1 MKSITTL
8 AFNATE
14 QEYRSL
20 PNLSYS
26 RLSGFFREGPESL
39 RTPFSGESSALRQGS
54 LFDTML
60 TEPENLSAKF
70 HICDNLSVTDVIRE
84 IVTTIYKAS
93 SESPTLNDVA
103 DSVYIEALGQHNYYN
118 NWTIPSRIKK
128 VISEG
133 AEYFNMLKA
142 AQSRT
147 IVSTDEYNL
156 IKSALTYIE
165 QLPKF
170 ANRIINNPF
179 TNDMIEGLFQT
190 KFITEINNIPVKI
203 MFDRLVVDH
212 INKKIYPLD
221 IKTTGYPE
229 EQFEH
234 SVLKWRYDIQ
244 AELYTDVLKKVISTD
259 EYFKDFQV
267 MAFEFIVINVRLLNP
282 IIWVYDKENLA
293 AKLQANNITHYT
305 KLLEDASWHIDNNV
319 YTMSKE
325 TYENDRLRKIT
336 IPFLK

>member
-1 MKSITTL
+1 
-8 AFNATE
+8 
-14 QEYRSL
+14 
-20 PNLSYS
+20 
-26 RLSGFFREGPESL
+26 
-39 RTPFSGESSALRQGS
+39 
-54 LFDTML
+54 
-60 TEPENLSAKF
+60 
-70 HICDNLSVTDVIRE
+70 
-84 IVTTIYKAS
+84 
-93 SESPTLNDVA
+93 
-103 DSVYIEALGQHNYYN
+103 
-118 NWTIPSRIKK
+118 
-128 VISEG
+128 
-133 AEYFNMLKA
+133 
-142 AQSRT
+142 
-147 IVSTDEYNL
+147 
-156 IKSALTYIE
+156 
-165 QLPKF
+165 
-170 ANRIINNPF
+170 
-179 TNDMIEGLFQT
+179 
-190 KFITEINNIPVKI
+190 

-282 IIWVYDKENLA
+282 IIWVYDKENLT